1 MTGFNSQSQIT
12 VNWQNNG
19 FAKVLS
25 EIKQIEEAAK
35 RLNISGAT
43 KKGADG
49 MLRNVKSIKS
59 EQQKLAELE
68 LARIK
73 NENQK
78 IKNESEKR
86 RENNKRRRREYED
99 NQKKIKEK
107 ELSDIKKLEDEKTKI
122 LNDAQTKQAFLRKQR
137 ATNERKERLVR
148 DLKAIQEDRILT
160 KHQRNI
166 EIAERKKAFAEEE
179 RLISSKRFDASK
191 RMEKGYINKY
201 GVNSIEA
208 VNAANRRVEA
218 ENALLNKNSLLAK
231 AGGNLSKAR
240 IASDEFN
247 KKETERA
254 QRLKDS
260 EINKNLKET
269 ERAQR
274 NYKKSEDLLN
284 KSKDDMELSRAES
297 GIRKKR
303 MSEYDKDIQISKLER
318 ERHIKDLRE
327 SKKQISDQKKLLQ
340 KTNETDKDYIKIKTE
355 LNNLEANKAR
365 IASRFHDSNSN
376 VSDAKE
382 RKRVHQINRDAQFY
396 TRANVAFT
404 APAMIGAY
412 KTLSDY
418 KDAESVRIM
427 LTAMYGKE
435 KSGAEYDRLLE
446 RQLGSSLS
454 LQKLASVSMAAL
466 THKRNEADQGRVVDE
481 KKLESALEKVI
492 TIGTINTVDE
502 GRALKQILDIAS
514 KGEAL
519 PSKDIIPF
527 LNAALGIDFQA
538 TYKEMYGKAFKMTTM
553 SSDIFFKVLIK
564 ATESKKFNEAWDTF
578 IKSFKQASERLNEST
593 TNLSAAFGGLLDETL
608 NLKGKM
614 DGASTAFEKIRN
626 WANKRDEKGNPLT
639 SQKVLIGAAVAVA
652 GTLLMGLFNS
662 HKRKAMEF
670 FFKGDVGKFGDF
682 KKSFS
687 DSKGVG
693 RGFVGSSKDAFVKSG
708 FGGSS
713 LVSSIRTM
721 AGLGIVSSGI
731 DDVVRSKNLME
742 FTDGL
747 AKATLGLTLA
757 FGTRGLLAGL
767 VVSFGIAVAK
777 ATRSIM
783 ESIEEDNDN
792 IINKITTAIAKYQ
805 YSLGL
810 DGKTGRVVLDK
821 NGNYVEEETSQGK
834 TNFISTAFKPK
845 EESDPVVLQ
854 EQRELNEKKGRGYK
868 TDIEVWKDDN
878 MRIAS
883 ELKRRA
889 IEEARRNSSAA
900 QNVNP
905 KKDIEL
911 NKQERPVVYVNNN
924 IKTYATG
931 GATIKSEIEAL
942 QTGGNPY
949 PSL

>member
-49 MLRNVKSIKS
+49 MLKNVKDIKS

-68 LARIK
+68 SAGIK
-73 NENQK
+73 NER
-78 IKNESEKR
+78 EKR
-86 RENNKRRRREYED
+86 RENHKRLRREYED

-107 ELSDIKKLEDEKTKI
+107 ELSDAKKLEDEKTKI

-137 ATNERKERLVR
+137 ATNERKEKLAR

-179 RLISSKRFDASK
+179 RLISSKRFAAAK

-201 GVNSIEA
+201 GVNSIEGI
-208 VNAANRRVEA
+208 NAINRRIEV
-218 ENALLNKNSLLAK
+218 ENALSNKNSLLAN
-231 AGGNLSKAR
+231 ANGNVSKAR
-240 IASDEFN
+240 EASDEFN
-247 KKETERA
+247 RKQANKLEDA
-254 QRLKDS
+254 KRLNSIS
-260 EINKNLKET
+260 EAELKIGTRRISQHE
-269 ERAQR
+269 
-274 NYKKSEDLLN
+274 
-284 KSKDDMELSRAES
+284 
-297 GIRKKR
+297 
-303 MSEYDKDIQISKLER
+303 KDIQNAKATVAYDKIILKQKEQEIHNNKVILKDFKEGSAQYLSIQSKITEGLT
-318 ERHIKDLRE
+318 E
-327 SKKQISDQKKLLQ
+327 SHKIQTRINNGQLQ
-340 KTNETDKDYIKIKTE
+340 Y
-355 LNNLEANKAR
+355 R
-365 IASRFHDSNSN
+365 
-376 VSDAKE
+376 DAKE
-382 RKRVHQINRDAQFY
+382 AKRVHQINRDAQFY

-418 KDAESVRIM
+418 KNAESVKIM

-553 SSDIFFKVLIK
+553 SSDIFFKVLMK

-593 TNLSAAFGGLLDETL
+593 TNLSAAFGGLLDKTL
-608 NLKGKM
+608 NLKGKV

-670 FFKGDVGKFGDF
+670 FFKGDDIKYNKRFANSYAESRRAGNGVFASRAIGFKNSLGSVGGAMAGAAGSYLAFNGINDSIAAKTLKDWGIASAEIIGGMTLLFGPGGTVAGIIATLAVATKSFLDSLQNDPNSWWSKLGDF
-682 KKSFS
+682 FGEDNYKYERSV
-687 DSKGVG
+687 GVTRKDPKTGKYIVEGAANFDDPNG
-693 RGFVGSSKDAFVKSG
+693 RPTDAKHLLDIVEQKAKNKA
-708 FGGSS
+708 
-713 LVSSIRTM
+713 
-721 AGLGIVSSGI
+721 AGLG
-731 DDVVRSKNLME
+731 DK
-742 FTDGL
+742 TDAEVWDAKQKKDNEIRK
-747 AKATLGLTLA
+747 AKAKA
-757 FGTRGLLAGL
+757 DRDAE
-767 VVSFGIAVAK
+767 IAK
-777 ATRSIM
+777 AKAVKNA
-783 ESIEEDNDN
+783 E
-792 IINKITTAIAKYQ
+792 IAKAKEAGEIKA
-805 YSLGL
+805 S
-810 DGKTGRVVLDK
+810 
-821 NGNYVEEETSQGK
+821 
-834 TNFISTAFKPK
+834 FINA
-845 EESDPVVLQ
+845 
-854 EQRELNEKKGRGYK
+854 
-868 TDIEVWKDDN
+868 
-878 MRIAS
+878 
-883 ELKRRA
+883 ELK
-889 IEEARRNSSAA
+889 NSANAA
-900 QNVNP
+900 KYKNETPVYLHNYINNTATS
-905 KKDIEL
+905 DIS
-911 NKQERPVVYVNNN
+911 V
-924 IKTYATG
+924 
-931 GATIKSEIEAL
+931 KSDVETK
-942 QTGGNPY
+942 QTGGQSY

>member
-12 VNWQNNG
+12 VNWQNTG
-19 FAKVLS
+19 FDKVLA

-49 MLRNVKSIKS
+49 ILKNVKDTSIA
-59 EQQKLAELE
+59 QQKLEQNAQRLELE
-68 LARIK
+68 RLKRVDRLNKEEYNRNKARNK
-73 NENQK
+73 ELSRQYKENE
-78 IKNESEKR
+78 R
-86 RENNKRRRREYED
+86 NK
-99 NQKKIKEK
+99 KK
-107 ELSDIKKLEDEKTKI
+107 ELSDTKKVEDEKTKI
-122 LNDAQTKQAFLRKQR
+122 LNDAKTKQAFLRKQN
-137 ATNERKERLVR
+137 ATNERKEKLAR
-148 DLKAIQEDRILT
+148 DLKAIQEDRMLT

-179 RLISSKRFDASK
+179 KLISSNRFTAAK

-201 GVNSIEA
+201 GAGSIEGI
-208 VNAANRRVEA
+208 NATNRRIEA
-218 ENALLNKNSLLAK
+218 ENALSNKNSLLAK
-231 AGGNLSKAR
+231 AGGNLSKTR

-247 KKETERA
+247 KKETERT

-260 EINKNLKET
+260 ETNKNLKET

-412 KTLSDY
+412 NMLSDY

-538 TYKEMYGKAFKMTTM
+538 TYKEMYGSAFKMTTM
-553 SSDIFFKVLIK
+553 SSDIFFKVLTK
-564 ATESKKFNEAWDTF
+564 ATESQKFNEAWDVF

-626 WANKRDEKGNPLT
+626 WANKRDENGNPLT

-652 GTLLMGLFNS
+652 GTLLMGLLMS

-687 DSKGVG
+687 DSRGVG
-693 RGFVGSSKDAFVKSG
+693 RGFVDSSKNAFRESSLGSGTALKGFSTVGVIQGTYNLVVAKTLADWAIGSAEITAGLTSLFGPVGLAAGLFISLGSGIRQLLDEMSNDKNSWVMKLTDWIGKRDYENEKSGRVDANGRYVADPSQWVETGVSSKYKNLTIEQTASIYKAKAIKEAKDAALISASKNSGVNYTPVPIVNIMNSVNNTATSGISVKSDVETKQI
-708 FGGSS
+708 GGQS
-713 LVSSIRTM
+713 
-721 AGLGIVSSGI
+721 
-731 DDVVRSKNLME
+731 
-742 FTDGL
+742 
-747 AKATLGLTLA
+747 
-757 FGTRGLLAGL
+757 
-767 VVSFGIAVAK
+767 
-777 ATRSIM
+777 
-783 ESIEEDNDN
+783 
-792 IINKITTAIAKYQ
+792 
-805 YSLGL
+805 
-810 DGKTGRVVLDK
+810 
-821 NGNYVEEETSQGK
+821 
-834 TNFISTAFKPK
+834 
-845 EESDPVVLQ
+845 
-854 EQRELNEKKGRGYK
+854 
-868 TDIEVWKDDN
+868 
-878 MRIAS
+878 
-883 ELKRRA
+883 
-889 IEEARRNSSAA
+889 
-900 QNVNP
+900 
-905 KKDIEL
+905 
-911 NKQERPVVYVNNN
+911 
-924 IKTYATG
+924 
-931 GATIKSEIEAL
+931 
-942 QTGGNPY
+942 Y

>member
-12 VNWQNNG
+12 VNWENKG
-19 FAKVLS
+19 FDTVLNQ
-25 EIKQIEEAAK
+25 IKQIKEAAQG
-35 RLNISGAT
+35 LNISGAT
-43 KKGADG
+43 KKGTDG
-49 MLRNVKSIKS
+49 MLTNVKNIKS
-59 EQQKLAELE
+59 EQQKIAELE

-73 NENQK
+73 NENAK
-78 IKNESEKR
+78 IKNEREKR

-99 NQKKIKEK
+99 DQKKIKEK
-107 ELSDIKKLEDEKTKI
+107 ELSDAKKLEDEKTKI
-122 LNDAQTKQAFLRKQR
+122 LNDAQTKQAFLRKQN
-137 ATNERKERLVR
+137 ATNERKEKLAR
-148 DLKAIQEDRILT
+148 DLKAIQEDRMLT

-166 EIAERKKAFAEEE
+166 EIAERKKAFAEYEKFVSSSRLKGAINGE
-179 RLISSKRFDASK
+179 RIHIARHGA
-191 RMEKGYINKY
+191 
-201 GVNSIEA
+201 NSIEGISA
-208 VNAANRRVEA
+208 TNRRIEA
-218 ENALLNKNSLLAK
+218 ENALSNKNSLLAK

-553 SSDIFFKVLIK
+553 SSDIFFKVLTK
-564 ATESKKFNEAWDTF
+564 ATESQKFNEAWDAF
-578 IKSFKQASERLNEST
+578 IKSFKQASERLNETT

-626 WANKRDEKGNPLT
+626 WANKRDENGNPLT

-652 GTLLMGLFNS
+652 GTLLMGLLIS

-687 DSKGVG
+687 DSRGVG
-693 RGFVGSSKDAFVKSG
+693 RGFIGSSKNAFKESGLGSGTALKGFSAVGAIQGTYDLVVAKTLADWAIGSAEITAGLTGLFGPYGTVAGMLLSLEKAMIMWWDKMSNDKNSWAMKLGDKIGNYFYDLANSDQPVYSARKAIQAEKDAGGTGDITIQRLAAEYKAKAIHEAKAAALISASKNYGVNYKPVPIVNIMNSVNNTATSGISVKS
-708 FGGSS
+708 
-713 LVSSIRTM
+713 
-721 AGLGIVSSGI
+721 
-731 DDVVRSKNLME
+731 
-742 FTDGL
+742 
-747 AKATLGLTLA
+747 
-757 FGTRGLLAGL
+757 
-767 VVSFGIAVAK
+767 
-777 ATRSIM
+777 
-783 ESIEEDNDN
+783 
-792 IINKITTAIAKYQ
+792 
-805 YSLGL
+805 
-810 DGKTGRVVLDK
+810 
-821 NGNYVEEETSQGK
+821 
-834 TNFISTAFKPK
+834 
-845 EESDPVVLQ
+845 
-854 EQRELNEKKGRGYK
+854 
-868 TDIEVWKDDN
+868 DIET
-878 MRIAS
+878 
-883 ELKRRA
+883 
-889 IEEARRNSSAA
+889 
-900 QNVNP
+900 
-905 KKDIEL
+905 
-911 NKQERPVVYVNNN
+911 KQM
-924 IKTYATG
+924 G
-931 GATIKSEIEAL
+931 GQS
-942 QTGGNPY
+942 Y

>member
-12 VNWQNNG
+12 VNWRNTG
-19 FAKVLS
+19 FDKVLS

-35 RLNISGAT
+35 RLNISGVT

-49 MLRNVKSIKS
+49 MLRNVKDIDIA
-59 EQQKLAELE
+59 QQKLAQNAERLKRVDRLNKE
-68 LARIK
+68 EYNRNKAR
-73 NENQK
+73 N
-78 IKNESEKR
+78 
-86 RENNKRRRREYED
+86 
-99 NQKKIKEK
+99 K
-107 ELSDIKKLEDEKTKI
+107 ELSRQYKENERNKDKELADAKKLEDEKTNI

-137 ATNERKERLVR
+137 ATNERKEKLAR

-179 RLISSKRFDASK
+179 KLISSNN
-191 RMEKGYINKY
+191 YIKAVKSEQRHIKEY
-201 GVNSIEA
+201 GTNSIEGI
-208 VNAANRRVEA
+208 NATNRRIEA
-218 ENALLNKNSLLAK
+218 ENALSNKNSLLAK

-260 EINKNLKET
+260 ETNKNLKQT

-284 KSKDDMELSRAES
+284 KSKDDMELSRSES

-376 VSDAKE
+376 ISDAKE

-396 TRANVAFT
+396 TRANVALT

-412 KTLSDY
+412 KMLSDY

-466 THKRNEADQGRVVDE
+466 THKRNEADKGRVVDE

-519 PSKDIIPF
+519 PSKDIVPF

-564 ATESKKFNEAWDTF
+564 ATESKNFNEAWDAF
-578 IKSFKQASERLNEST
+578 IKSFRQASERLNEST
-593 TNLSAAFGGLLDETL
+593 INLSAAFGGLIDETL

-614 DGASTAFEKIRN
+614 DGASTTFEKIRN
-626 WANKRDEKGNPLT
+626 WANKRDENGNPLT

-670 FFKGDVGKFGDF
+670 FFKGDSGKFGDF

-687 DSKGVG
+687 DSRGGG
-693 RGFVGSSKDAFVKSG
+693 RGFIGSSKEALGKSG
-708 FGGSS
+708 IGGSG
-713 LVSSIRTM
+713 LVSSIRNM
-721 AGLGIVSSGI
+721 VGLGVASDGI
-731 DDVVRSKNLME
+731 DDVVKSKNLME

-757 FGTRGLLAGL
+757 FGTKGLLSGL

-783 ESIEEDNDN
+783 KSIEEDNDN

-805 YSLGL
+805 YALGL
-810 DGKTGRVVLDK
+810 DGKTGRVIRDK
-821 NGNYVEEETSQGK
+821 DGNYVEEDTSQGK

-845 EESDPVVLQ
+845 EESDPVVLT
-854 EQRELNEKKGRGYK
+854 EQRERNEKKGRGYK
-868 TDIEVWKDDN
+868 TDIQVWNDDN
-878 MRIAS
+878 MRIAN

-889 IEEARRNSSAA
+889 MEEVRRNSSAA
-900 QNVNP
+900 
-905 KKDIEL
+905 
-911 NKQERPVVYVNNN
+911 
-924 IKTYATG
+924 
-931 GATIKSEIEAL
+931 
-942 QTGGNPY
+942 
-949 PSL
+949 